1 MGCLDGQWR
10 GAVSLALVVPAY
22 LTSFYLILHAGDRI
36 RGFMHHRQV
45 FYPEPHPQPLT
56 WGILVHCSPVS
67 GTLPKGLIPLASHK
81 PRTCEVTEAGLG
93 LPSSFLNPLKCR
105 DDRLANTDQI
115 THLFLG
121 ALETEHGALCVRG
134 EYCNTEP
141 PAPTNV
147 SVPMWGAVLTR
158 PGQTVSALTK
168 HMLGWAIYTL
178 LVCLI
183 FCLFLIMCNCGY
195 VHMST
200 RALEAESVGSP
211 GLDS

>member
-1 MGCLDGQWR
+1 MEGRCLTGTRGTCLFDFILSDSPCWGQNSR
-10 GAVSLALVVPAY
+10 LYAPQAGVLPRAPPPA
-22 LTSFYLILHAGDRI
+22 
-36 RGFMHHRQV
+36 
-45 FYPEPHPQPLT
+45 PHLGNSSPLF
-56 WGILVHCSPVS
+56 SRFRY
-67 GTLPKGLIPLASHK
+67 LPKGLIPLASRK
-81 PRTCEVTEAGLG
+81 PRTCEVTEGGLG

-115 THLFLG
+115 THLFWG

-147 SVPMWGAVLTR
+147 AVPMWGAVLTR

-178 LVCLI
+178 LVCLS

-200 RALEAESVGSP
+200 RALEVESVGSP